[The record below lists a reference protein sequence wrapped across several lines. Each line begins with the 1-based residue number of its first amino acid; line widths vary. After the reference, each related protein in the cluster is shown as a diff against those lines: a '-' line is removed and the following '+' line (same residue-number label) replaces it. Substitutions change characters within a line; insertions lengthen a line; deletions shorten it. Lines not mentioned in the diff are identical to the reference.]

1 MNITKKFLLTLSPI
15 VAASALLASNGDAL
29 IRMATPSSYQQC
41 SEGAS
46 AFDWAF
52 GRMWTCFTK
61 PEEFKIKVY
70 KVTLIKSDDT
80 EVDVYVKDAPEYIDI
95 VNGEKSL
102 LDSVESIE
110 SGTYKEIR
118 LVVDTIYMV
127 KVDQTIKD
135 IYGEWRVRSVGD
147 RLAKD
152 PNFVIEPTSSSGNGN
167 SSYSANS
174 SASDYQGAVFA
185 VNMDKPAV
193 AVPYR
198 HGSFLALPSNA
209 NTENKDYPCYY
220 NGSRA
225 GGYPMKVSYS
235 YNSGPVTT
243 LTHAIDR
250 DANNDPI
257 ALNPNYNCPW
267 IKPLNCSDI
276 TGAQCSSFS
285 NPYTD
290 ARRATIASKL
300 RTPITIDATKSQA
313 VTLTW
318 DLTKAVGLLL
328 NPMSNNALS
337 LQKNGSPSHEITM
350 MTVGDLQFSI
360 SVMEGTSLE
369 IANTSAER

>member
-1 MNITKKFLLTLSPI
+1 MNTTQKLLLTLSPI
-15 VAASALLASNGDAL
+15 VAATALLASGSDAA
-29 IRMATPSSYQQC
+29 IRMATPDSYKQC

-80 EVDVYVKDAPEYIDI
+80 EVEIYNNDSPEFIDI
-95 VNGEKSL
+95 VTGEKSII
-102 LDSVESIE
+102 DSVQTIGP
-110 SGTYKEIR
+110 GTYKEIR
-118 LVVDTIYMV
+118 MVVDTIYMV
-127 KVDQTIKD
+127 KIDQTIKD

-152 PNFVIEPTSSSGNGN
+152 ANFVIEPTSSSGNGN
-167 SSYSANS
+167 TSYSANN
-174 SASDYQGAVFA
+174 SASDIPGAVFA
-185 VNMDKPAV
+185 VNLDKPAA

-209 NTENKDYPCYY
+209 ITENKDYPCYY
-220 NGSRA
+220 NGSRG
-225 GGYPMKVSYS
+225 GGYPMKVAYS
-235 YNSGPVTT
+235 YTTGPVET
-243 LTHAIDR
+243 LTHSIDR
-250 DANNDPI
+250 DVSNFPI
-257 ALNPNYNCPW
+257 ALNPTYGCPY

-276 TGAQCSSFS
+276 TGQQCSSFS

-300 RTPITIDATKSQA
+300 RTPITIDSAKSQA

-318 DLTKAVGLLL
+318 DLTKAVGLVL
-328 NPMSNNALS
+328 NPISNNALT
-337 LQKNGSPSHEITM
+337 LLKNNAPSHEITM
-350 MTVGDLQFSI
+350 MTIADMQFSI
-360 SVMEGTSLE
+360 SVLEGT
-369 IANTSAER
+369 TSESVP